1 MLHRLPPD
9 HGTDTRGIT
18 TDYNWGKTHRQGWLE
33 NSPLRM
39 LQRTDVR
46 QFYAMPGAK
55 QPEGRKGLHGSHKQL
70 RCDGTQL
77 RREQRDPLQGL

>member
-46 QFYAMPGAK
+46 QFYAMPGAA
-55 QPEGRKGLHGSHKQL
+55 RKKDEES
-70 RCDGTQL
+70 
-77 RREQRDPLQGL
+77 LQVET

>member
-1 MLHRLPPD
+1 VLHRLPPD

-33 NSPLRM
+33 NSPLRI

-46 QFYAMPGAK
+46 QFYAMPGY
-55 QPEGRKGLHGSHKQL
+55 PTEEEEES
-70 RCDGTQL
+70 
-77 RREQRDPLQGL
+77 LQVETCYPTKKKKCYTR